1 MEEAKGRF
9 LSETKIEIIV
19 AIMLGVTALL
29 SAWAGWIGSLH
40 GGNQATNYTVSNNL
54 ASEGNSEYVAGL
66 QLYNSDMTTWTQIN
80 TLMVD
85 LYTGTVSSETMQSK
99 VTLLLENCANP
110 EFVDAVDWAMDHS
123 SAEEGI
129 TSPFTKP
136 GFSESYFTAY
146 DSLITQSQEVLE
158 QGKADNTN
166 GDTYNLVTVIYTVI
180 LFLLGIIGTFKK
192 LPNRE
197 IVLGFSALLFIATTI
212 FMLTIPLPTGFSLL
226 SFF

>member
-1 MEEAKGRF
+1 MELTKGRF
-9 LSETKIEIIV
+9 LSETKIEVIV
-19 AIMLGVTALL
+19 AIMLGVTALF

-66 QLYNSDMTTWTQIN
+66 QLYNSDMSTWTQIN
-80 TLMVD
+80 SLMVD
-85 LYTGTVSSETMQSK
+85 LYTGSVTGEVLESK

-110 EFVDAVDWAMDHS
+110 EFVDAVDWAMDQS
-123 SAEEGI
+123 SPEKGI
-129 TSPFTKP
+129 VSPFTKP
-136 GFSESYFTAY
+136 GFSESYFVAS

-180 LFLLGIIGTFKK
+180 LFMLGIIGTFKK
-192 LPNRE
+192 VPNRE
-197 IVLGFSALLFIATTI
+197 IILAFSVVMFLATTI
-212 FMLTIPLPTGFSLL
+212 FMLTLPMPTGFSLF